1 MEMYEMNQPRKQFVA
16 LLQPFPP
23 DEDMSEA
30 RSATQLLTDA
40 DETNTNRSLYT
51 LSETLGP
58 LSDVGVGI

>member
-23 DEDMSEA
+23 DDMFEA
-30 RSATQLLTDA
+30 GSATRLLPDA
-40 DETNTNRSLYT
+40 DETNTIRSLYT

-58 LSDVGVGI
+58 LSDEGVRV

>member
-1 MEMYEMNQPRKQFVA
+1 MEMYEMNQRRTQFVA

-30 RSATQLLTDA
+30 RSAIQVLTDA
-40 DETNTNRSLYT
+40 DETNTIHSLYT

-58 LSDVGVGI
+58 LLDERVGI